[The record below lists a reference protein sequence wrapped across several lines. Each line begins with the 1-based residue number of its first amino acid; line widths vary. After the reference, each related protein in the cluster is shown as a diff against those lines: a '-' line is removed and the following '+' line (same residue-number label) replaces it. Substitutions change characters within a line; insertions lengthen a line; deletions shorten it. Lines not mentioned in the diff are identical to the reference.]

1 MRTSAV
7 PSLSPIVE
15 AAAKGVLP
23 PWAEVR
29 EKRRAHISR
38 VADLLDSWAKALG
51 LPAIEH
57 DRWVAAGW
65 LHDALRDASPA
76 TLRPAIPIELQAFP
90 DPLLHGPAVAER
102 LGTDADDELRQ
113 AIRYHTVGH
122 PSFGALGRALF
133 LADFL
138 EPGRDF
144 EREWRESLARRVPAE
159 MDEVL
164 REVLAARIRHLLE
177 DRKPIRP
184 ETSAF
189 WSTLVERR

>member
-1 MRTSAV
+1 MSTSTAL
-7 PSLSPIVE
+7 SLSPIVAD
-15 AAAKGVLP
+15 AARGILP
-23 PWAEVR
+23 PWAQVR

-38 VADLLDSWAKALG
+38 VADLLDSWARELE
-51 LPAIEH
+51 LPPLER

-76 TLRPAIPIELQAFP
+76 ELRPEIPAELQAFP

-102 LGTDADDELRQ
+102 LGSDADDELRQ
-113 AIRYHTVGH
+113 AVRYHTIGH

-133 LADFL
+133 VADFL

-144 EREWRESLARRVPAE
+144 AQEWRASLAPRVPLE

-177 DRKPIRP
+177 ERKPIRP

-189 WSTLVERR
+189 WSSLVERP